1 MAPLP
6 LQNPDVTKNR
16 QGGICHFLNLQE
28 DNVRFIL
35 LAIFLYVY
43 LAMGAFIFQAC
54 EESGENKTRRDFQDL
69 YDEFVRN
76 FTRCYYPTPSKD
88 TMGLQVTKDNK
99 YTFGGGVDIGANT
112 TLLTSVDDVKSVDS
126 EESSSRSEPYRIT
139 LDGLHELLF
148 AYGNATQAGM
158 VWKRKRWDWVGS
170 FHFAWTIV
178 STIGYGATTPS
189 TLLGKLLIIP
199 YGFVGCAGGLLFFN
213 LFLERII
220 TFLATCMRSY
230 RLKRQKR
237 RPCID
242 NDNAIDEKPDP
253 PNAAAAAGPAIAI
266 TVVAAHRGASP
277 SRSSTGEESIVEQPD
292 WKPSVYW
299 VMLCLFAMSVTV
311 ICASGTLF
319 QQMEGWTFGESVYF
333 SFISYSTIGLGD
345 YVSLQQQSYGS
356 MEMLYRIVAFVL
368 MIFGCCCIYSL
379 LNVTSIVIKQFLN
392 YIIKQMDYCGE
403 CCCCTYCRCS
413 AAKVRR
419 RMSSKRRRPN
429 RSLRNIRN
437 GVGNSSNRCQ
447 VSVLN
452 KSHAARAFTLGR
464 HHPYN
469 IPESPD
475 YDCNEKEEGGHGG
488 LNSSRFDLDE
498 RRCSG
503 ENMISIR
510 GELSNK
516 VSLAVMQK
524 RLYETAQMSRHSSAY
539 DYPGFS
545 ATSVGP
551 LAIVTEKL
559 GDNPV

>member
-1 MAPLP
+1 
-6 LQNPDVTKNR
+6 
-16 QGGICHFLNLQE
+16 
-28 DNVRFIL
+28 
-35 LAIFLYVY
+35 
-43 LAMGAFIFQAC
+43 
-54 EESGENKTRRDFQDL
+54 
-69 YDEFVRN
+69 
-76 FTRCYYPTPSKD
+76 
-88 TMGLQVTKDNK
+88 
-99 YTFGGGVDIGANT
+99 
-112 TLLTSVDDVKSVDS
+112 
-126 EESSSRSEPYRIT
+126 
-139 LDGLHELLF
+139 
-148 AYGNATQAGM
+148 
-158 VWKRKRWDWVGS
+158 
-170 FHFAWTIV
+170 
-178 STIGYGATTPS
+178 
-189 TLLGKLLIIP
+189 
-199 YGFVGCAGGLLFFN
+199 
-213 LFLERII
+213 
-220 TFLATCMRSY
+220 
-230 RLKRQKR
+230 
-237 RPCID
+237 
-242 NDNAIDEKPDP
+242 
-253 PNAAAAAGPAIAI
+253 
-266 TVVAAHRGASP
+266 
-277 SRSSTGEESIVEQPD
+277 
-292 WKPSVYW
+292 
-299 VMLCLFAMSVTV
+299 
-311 ICASGTLF
+311 
-319 QQMEGWTFGESVYF
+319 
-333 SFISYSTIGLGD
+333 
-345 YVSLQQQSYGS
+345 
-356 MEMLYRIVAFVL
+356 MLYRIVAFVL

-516 VSLAVMQK
+516 VSLAVMQVIELHKYVKFHSTQIMHLLRKVCVHVFLQK